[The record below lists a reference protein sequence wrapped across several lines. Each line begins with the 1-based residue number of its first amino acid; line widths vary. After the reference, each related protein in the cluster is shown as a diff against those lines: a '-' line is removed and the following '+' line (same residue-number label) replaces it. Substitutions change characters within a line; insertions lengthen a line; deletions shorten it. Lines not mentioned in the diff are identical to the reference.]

1 MTMKKQYLVPQ
12 SESVLLPSKAVLLY
26 VSEGD
31 PNTDPADAPTRKF
44 APSYDHGNLV

>member
-1 MTMKKQYLVPQ
+1 MKKQYLVPQ

-26 VSEGD
+26 VSEGGPTPGVD
-31 PNTDPADAPTRKF
+31 GEAPTRKF